1 MRCLHTSILV
11 ALLLALAPVA
21 VHAQVLNVAYTT
33 NDITADPDSEVWN
46 AVAPVVI
53 NLGPQQI
60 VAPHGGK
67 GVSVSVR
74 AVHNGRFIGFLVEW
88 NDTSQDT
95 RVTAEAYPDR
105 VALQFPV
112 ETGGTP
118 SPFMGGPGL
127 VNIWL
132 WRADLEAAERGYLDA
147 EYPPYQGIYFP
158 QDERFRK
165 DTEGVEM
172 QGSVEDL
179 IARGF
184 GTLEA
189 QAHQDMDG
197 KGVYKNGKWKVAFV
211 RPMVTSDEYDAQFK
225 PGTETR
231 INLAVWE
238 GSNKDRGGQKSVS
251 MFWTPMKITE
261 ASSIPLLGPLE
272 DIFKR

>member
-1 MRCLHTSILV
+1 MRCLHTSILA

-21 VHAQVLNVAYTT
+21 AQAQILNVEYT
-33 NDITADPDSEVWN
+33 NKDITADPDSEVWN

-60 VAPHGGK
+60 IAPLGGK
-67 GVSVSVR
+67 GVSVRVR
-74 AVHNGRFIGFLVEW
+74 AVHNGMFIGFLVEW
-88 NDTSQDT
+88 DDASEDT

-105 VALQFPV
+105 AALQFPV
-112 ETGGTP
+112 ETGASP

-132 WRADLEAAERGYLDA
+132 WRADLEAADRGYLDS
-147 EYPPYQGIYFP
+147 EYTPYKGFYFP

-165 DTEGVEM
+165 DMEGVEK
-172 QGSVEDL
+172 QGPVEDL

-184 GTLEA
+184 GTIEA
-189 QAHQDMDG
+189 QAHQDTDG
-197 KGVYKNGKWKVAFV
+197 KGLYKDGKWKVAFV
-211 RPMVTSDEYDAQFK
+211 RPMVTTDEYDAQFK
-225 PGTETR
+225 PGTETG

-251 MFWTPMKITE
+251 MVWTPMKIAE
-261 ASSIPLLGPLE
+261 LSAIPLLGPLD